1 MIKAKYVKTPT
12 DRECVKLLYADVSK
26 YIRTS
31 RKMNRLDFD
40 DVFEYESCKYRMNYL
55 HESISFWCRALGIDL
70 IDLMI
75 QSVTTRI

>member
-1 MIKAKYVKTPT
+1 MIKANYVHTPT

-26 YIRTS
+26 YIRTD
-31 RKMNRLDFD
+31 RKMNRPGFD
-40 DVFEYESCKYRMNYL
+40 DALEYISCKDRMNYL
-55 HESISFWCRALGIDL
+55 HDSINFWCRILGIDP